1 MGSVSAGEDHPM
13 HALASAL
20 GEVEYPPPPADSG
33 LRIGLM
39 VLPCVALVV
48 VSIAWPPSATL
59 LLTFVGAFASIQLAD
74 PYKRW
79 VKALDDQ
86 LAEAREEQRSA
97 LDLWIQQY
105 RMQTSPTWYQGMR
118 PVGYSP
124 AALARARRRFLRVSR
139 AWRASFIDMSAR
151 QVGPDGSVIGA
162 PAFFAGAYR
171 RGTTFRWNEYV
182 ADGRSVRAR
191 VWRGLVGGAWAGLLS
206 LHERALAS
214 PAADRIRSRCA
225 ERTLARVGREL
236 IRATKDRNGDDVV
249 VSFANR
255 LGFAYSPPTVPE
267 RWVWR
272 ERIAPVPPRPS
283 PFGAPDDTTPGSE
296 TRSSG

>member
-1 MGSVSAGEDHPM
+1 M

-79 VKALDDQ
+79 VKALDDH

-105 RMQTSPTWYQGMR
+105 RMLTSPTRYQGMR

-124 AALARARRRFLRVSR
+124 VALARARRRFPRVSR

-151 QVGPDGSVIGA
+151 LAGPDGSVIGA
-162 PAFFAGAYR
+162 PAVFAGDYR
-171 RGTTFRWNEYV
+171 RGATFRWNEYF
-182 ADGRSVRAR
+182 AGGRSVPSR
-191 VWRGLVGGAWAGLLS
+191 VWRGLVGGVWAGLLS
-206 LHERALAS
+206 LHDRAFAS
-214 PAADRIRSRCA
+214 PAADRIRRQRA
-225 ERTLARVGREL
+225 ERTLVRVGREL
-236 IRATKDRNGDDVV
+236 IRATNDRNGDEIV
-249 VSFANR
+249 VSFAKR
-255 LGFAYSPPTVPE
+255 LGFTYSPPTVPE

-272 ERIAPVPPRPS
+272 ERTAPVPPRPS
-283 PFGAPDDTTPGSE
+283 PFGAPDETTPRSE